1 MKTITHKY
9 RGYIITSFNL
19 RQLGDS
25 SVRGRSYNV
34 YRTEG
39 GQSLSASECL
49 TTLAAAR
56 EFVLNRIDQA
66 FAEKPDAAADR
77 AFAVYDA
84 SLTVAFAAHAAALA
98 TTDADDLAIA
108 LARREVGNKD
118 FHSAAVAVAETALSL
133 ADAAY
138 DAAARSAADAY
149 DAAYDADLS
158 SVQP

>member
-39 GQSLSASECL
+39 GQPLSASECL

-56 EFVLNRIDQA
+56 EFV
-66 FAEKPDAAADR
+66 
-77 AFAVYDA
+77 
-84 SLTVAFAAHAAALA
+84 
-98 TTDADDLAIA
+98 
-108 LARREVGNKD
+108 
-118 FHSAAVAVAETALSL
+118 
-133 ADAAY
+133 
-138 DAAARSAADAY
+138 RSAAD
-149 DAAYDADLS
+149 AYDADLS
-158 SVQP
+158 SVQSNVSQSNTA

>member
-1 MKTITHKY
+1 MKTTTHKY
-9 RGYIITSFNL
+9 RGYLITSFNL

-25 SVRGRSYNV
+25 SVRGMSYNV

-66 FAEKPDAAADR
+66 FAEEPDAAADR

-84 SLTVAFAAHAAALA
+84 SLTVALAAHAAALA
-98 TTDADDLAIA
+98 AGTSPAD
-108 LARREVGNKD
+108 
-118 FHSAAVAVAETALSL
+118 

-158 SVQP
+158 SVQSNVSQSNP

>member
-1 MKTITHKY
+1 MKT
-9 RGYIITSFNL
+9 TSLALTRRYLENKSARKGL
-19 RQLGDS
+19 SR
-25 SVRGRSYNV
+25 
-34 YRTEG
+34 RTKIKWDAHY
-39 GQSLSASECL
+39 AS
-49 TTLAAAR
+49 
-56 EFVLNRIDQA
+56 VLNRIDQA

-108 LARREVGNKD
+108 LARREAGNRD
-118 FHSAAVAVAETALSL
+118 FHSDAVAVAETALSL

-149 DAAYDADLS
+149 DAAYDLS